1 MPPQNDA
8 AAGGSAGQDD
18 TTSGPRDTSAGAAA
32 DLGSTSDAD
41 DTAGAVTDGG
51 LAVPDSGDASTPASS
66 TGAEAGTSQSET
78 VDAGSQDTQIL
89 PTPDTPPAGCNT
101 ELLANGG
108 FEGGEAVWVTASSW
122 PGAHAIVGAQD
133 LGLQKE
139 GVAPQ
144 NGSYLGWLGGI
155 PDNEFDDHEV
165 SIEQPFNVPADTSR
179 LEFKGYVRVAT
190 LEPPDGV
197 GYDFVYVDVLS
208 SSETVNWVPHIWS
221 NVDASSDWVAFSDEV
236 TDERLDALRGKTV
249 LLRLHSETDP
259 EKKTSFWFDTLSV
272 TAECGR

>member
-1 MPPQNDA
+1 M
-8 AAGGSAGQDD
+8 DD
-18 TTSGPRDTSAGAAA
+18 PVGA
-32 DLGSTSDAD
+32 SF
-41 DTAGAVTDGG
+41 
-51 LAVPDSGDASTPASS
+51 
-66 TGAEAGTSQSET
+66 
-78 VDAGSQDTQIL
+78 DAGSSAANNQDASASASGTEPEAGASAGEVIEAGSQYAQIL
-89 PTPDTPPAGCNT
+89 PTADTPPAGCNT

-108 FEGGEAVWVTASSW
+108 FEGGEMAWVTASSW
-122 PGAHAIVGAQD
+122 SGAHAIVSAQD
-133 LGLQKE
+133 PGLQKE
-139 GVAPQ
+139 GVGPRE
-144 NGSYLGWLGGI
+144 GSFLAWLGGI

-165 SIEQPFNVPADTSR
+165 SIEQPFNVPEDASR

-208 SSETVNWVPHIWS
+208 TSETVNWVPHIWS

-249 LLRLHSETDP
+249 LLKLHSETDP
-259 EKKTSFWFDTLSV
+259 EKKTSFWLDTLSM